1 MKKKLVIDL
10 SANTL
15 QLVVNQLFGVLIFY
29 VLSVNLDKNSF
40 GRLNLALAVLLS
52 AFNILSFGIDQVI
65 IKKVARGDDAQTV
78 LSLYMFHVLFA
89 GGLFYG
95 ILLLGRIFFIHDN
108 ELYRLILLIGLGKL
122 MIFFSAPFKQVS
134 SGLER
139 FKPLAY
145 MLVVSNMVRGIGLLI
160 LTLLHQV
167 NTGTIIAVFIGGDV
181 LELTVSFYLFRR
193 YIRVPV
199 IPVWKKAAYFSLLRE
214 SLPQVGVVLITSAL
228 ARFDWLFI
236 GFMVSAASLAEYSFA
251 YKIFEISTLPLLAIA
266 PLLIPRFTKLFKT
279 DNHRQ
284 ADLKQLIRIE
294 LIIAAFT
301 GLMLNM
307 CWNPVIDT
315 ITHGRYGTVNT
326 TTIFILSLCL
336 PLLYINNFL
345 WTIFFVQN
353 RLKMI
358 FQSFLVTFCINV
370 AADLVLIPFYKNQGA
385 ALAFLL
391 ACMAQAVFY
400 LANDRM
406 KLKGSFYTLIICTAC
421 AVLSGFAAKSLF
433 QNPWMAG
440 IISVI
445 FYGLSLLITMQ
456 LKRADKQGLTRLL
469 NW

>member
-1 MKKKLVIDL
+1 
-10 SANTL
+10 
-15 QLVVNQLFGVLIFY
+15 
-29 VLSVNLDKNSF
+29 
-40 GRLNLALAVLLS
+40 
-52 AFNILSFGIDQVI
+52 
-65 IKKVARGDDAQTV
+65 
-78 LSLYMFHVLFA
+78 
-89 GGLFYG
+89 
-95 ILLLGRIFFIHDN
+95 
-108 ELYRLILLIGLGKL
+108 
-122 MIFFSAPFKQVS
+122 
-134 SGLER
+134 
-139 FKPLAY
+139 
-145 MLVVSNMVRGIGLLI
+145 
-160 LTLLHQV
+160 
-167 NTGTIIAVFIGGDV
+167 
-181 LELTVSFYLFRR
+181 
-193 YIRVPV
+193 
-199 IPVWKKAAYFSLLRE
+199 
-214 SLPQVGVVLITSAL
+214 
-228 ARFDWLFI
+228 
-236 GFMVSAASLAEYSFA
+236 MVSAASLAEYSFA

-307 CWNPVIDT
+307 CWNPLID
-315 ITHGRYGTVNT
+315 IATHGKYGSVNT

-391 ACMAQAVFY
+391 ACVAQAVFY
-400 LANDRM
+400 LANDSM

-421 AVLSGFAAKSLF
+421 AVFSGFAAKSLF

-445 FYGLSLLITMQ
+445 FYGLSILVTMQ
-456 LKRADKQGLTRLL
+456 LKRADKQGLSRLL
-469 NW
+469 NR